1 MMLKEGVTTM
11 VVHKVVMV
19 MFLYGADGS
28 VASGIVPYKDYN
40 SCWAS
45 LKYEVDTTRYIGSE
59 RVCMSAQSLDMIYIK
74 KPQVGGPKTNWSPP

>member
-28 VASGIVPYKDYN
+28 VASGVVPYKDYD

-45 LKYEVDTTRYIGSE
+45 LKYQVDSTRYIHSD
-59 RVCMSAQSLDMIYIK
+59 RVCMSAQVLDRIYV
-74 KPQVGGPKTNWSPP
+74 KPKSGGPKANWTPPQ